1 MNTTE
6 VEDEVYETTYIL
18 WIVFGI
24 ILFTLCCFKLCGLYW
39 QKDIEPSSPRKS
51 QSGSIR
57 RESRMFV

>member
-1 MNTTE
+1 MNATE
-6 VEDEVYETTYIL
+6 VEEVYETTYIL

-51 QSGSIR
+51 QSGSQ
-57 RESRMFV
+57 RESRIFA